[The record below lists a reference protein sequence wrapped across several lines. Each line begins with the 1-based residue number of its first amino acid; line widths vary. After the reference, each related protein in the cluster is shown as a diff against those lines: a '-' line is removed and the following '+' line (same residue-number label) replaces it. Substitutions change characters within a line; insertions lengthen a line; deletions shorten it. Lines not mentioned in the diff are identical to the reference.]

1 MATVTADVYRRPQ
14 FGAPDDL
21 FRRCLMASGI
31 AGAVFLLVVLLA
43 PMRKVVITS
52 IDQLPPR
59 FAKLIVEKPKPPVV
73 QEPIATGLKPAPNP
87 GGSGGGGSEAAKP
100 GLPGPP
106 PPPAHRPGPGPALA
120 PGAGTAGRALAQR
133 VVASQLTGATAALE
147 KSLAGLST
155 SLQSSAVSPYASAI
169 PARRGGRV
177 IRSGRTDSQV
187 ANVSA
192 GTVNASGSADLKGS
206 AVEGTWISIGSLSS
220 VGSGL
225 GGGSGG
231 SSGGGSGNGYGSGTG
246 SGIGPGSGG
255 GFGGGNGGGYGSG
268 TGSGVGSGSGP
279 GAKGGAA
286 PGVYRSNA
294 SLLAV
299 VQRYS
304 AGIQYCYSNEL
315 KHREGLRG
323 KLVVAITVA
332 ASGEV
337 IYANVVSNTLGSDR
351 LSDCALSQIRE
362 WKFPA
367 IKEGV
372 TSFQVPFVFTPPN

>member
-1 MATVTADVYRRPQ
+1 MATMTADIYRRPQ
-14 FGAPDDL
+14 FGAPNDL

-31 AGAVFLLVVLLA
+31 AGALFLLVVLLA

-73 QEPIATGLKPAPNP
+73 HEPITTGPSTALHP

-106 PPPAHRPGPGPALA
+106 PPTGHRPGPGPALA

-155 SLQSSAVSPYASAI
+155 SLQSSAVSPYATGI
-169 PARRGGRV
+169 PARRGRV

-187 ANVSA
+187 ASVSA

-206 AVEGTWISIGSLSS
+206 AVAGTWISIGSLSS

-231 SSGGGSGNGYGSGTG
+231 SSGGGTGTGYGSGNG

-255 GFGGGNGGGYGSG
+255 GFGGGSGGGYGSG

-315 KHREGLRG
+315 KHHEGLRG

-337 IYANVVSNTLGSDR
+337 IYANVVNNTLGSER
-351 LSDCALSQIRE
+351 LADCALSQIRD
-362 WKFPA
+362 WKFPS
-367 IKEGV
+367 IPEGV

>member
-1 MATVTADVYRRPQ
+1 MATMTAEVYRRPQ

-21 FRRCLMASGI
+21 FRRCLIASGI
-31 AGAVFLLVVLLA
+31 SGALFLVIVLLA

-59 FAKLIVEKPKPPVV
+59 FARLIVEKPKPLP
-73 QEPIATGLKPAPNP
+73 EPITAGPSTALHP

-100 GLPGPP
+100 GLQGPP
-106 PPPAHRPGPGPALA
+106 PPVGHRPGPGPALA
-120 PGAGTAGRALAQR
+120 PSAGTAGRALAQR
-133 VVASQLTGATAALE
+133 VVTSQLTGATAALE

-155 SLQSSAVSPYASAI
+155 SLQSSAVSPYASGI
-169 PARRGGRV
+169 PARRSRV
-177 IRSGRTDSQV
+177 IGTGRTEAQLTH
-187 ANVSA
+187 VSA
-192 GTVNASGSADLKGS
+192 GSVGDAGSADLKGS
-206 AVEGTWISIGSLSS
+206 KVEGTWISIGSLSS

-225 GGGSGG
+225 GGGEGG
-231 SSGGGSGNGYGSGTG
+231 SSGGGSGNGYGSGSG

-268 TGSGVGSGSGP
+268 VGSGVGNGSGP
-279 GAKGGAA
+279 GTKGGAA

-315 KHREGLRG
+315 KHHEGLRG
-323 KLVVAITVA
+323 KLVVALTVA

-337 IYANVVSNTLGSDR
+337 IYANVVSNTLGSEA
-351 LSDCALSQIRE
+351 LASCALSQIRD

-367 IKEGV
+367 IPEGV